1 MGATAAAMLLMSSM
15 LLAPSAAAA
24 LSDFGQR
31 VDAAVA
37 PILAAQAQLYNTS
50 YSLGLAHGHGT
61 ALGAMEVVALAAGVQ
76 DHRTNALATV
86 NSTYPVGSANKPLTA
101 VALVALDEAGLL
113 SLDAPAHLAIDPFLL
128 RHNGTTLLEL
138 FGNDSRVLGVTG
150 RHLISMRAGLFDYA
164 YALNEAW
171 SLDPANDG
179 VDLTPYDYL
188 RNADMWERSMW
199 YAPGEGGAYSSMGFV
214 LAGFLLA
221 AAADAEADWDAYDM
235 KTAWEGAG
243 SLLSAGAKARLSAGL
258 TFPRGACSDDARVVR
273 QYYHTTHKLNSTH
286 TGVHFR
292 DMTQESCLNGWTM
305 GNLAATPGAGAAF
318 LYHWLVANATAG
330 LGEALLPAARVA
342 EMKTM
347 QKMTTG
353 CVRRNM
359 AASPCCRRPPP
370 PVRSATCVSPSR
382 SHPPNPVF
390 CRRLMPAA
398 ATTPA
403 STTGW
408 ACSKMI
414 STRRPTSAPISRT
427 SSATGARTT
436 ARKPNSTTATW
447 RWGSAS

>member
-1 MGATAAAMLLMSSM
+1 MLLMSSM

-31 VDAAVA
+31 VDAVVA

-50 YSLGLAHGHGT
+50 YSLGLAHGRGT

-101 VALVALDEAGLL
+101 VALMALDEAGLL

-138 FGNDSRVLGVTG
+138 FGNDSRVLDVTG

-171 SLDPANDG
+171 SLDPANNG

-199 YAPGEGGAYSSMGFV
+199 YAPGEGGAYSSMSFV

-221 AAADAEADWDAYDM
+221 ATADAEADWDAYDM

-359 AASPCCRRPPP
+359 AASPAVVDRPP
-370 PVRSATCVSPSR
+370 VCSATCIPPSR
-382 SHPPNPVF
+382 SHPPNPVI
-390 CRRLMPAA
+390 CRLMPAT

-408 ACSKMI
+408 ACSKTI

-427 SSATGARTT
+427 SSATGVRTT